1 MPKGNLSIKKD
12 SYKALVEE
20 MSKQLADK
28 ILLEEGDVSKRAKTI
43 DGDIAVIV
51 GDIGL
56 QATKQVLQKTCD
68 EKVAKKS
75 PRVGSKQKH
84 RDYLH

>member
-1 MPKGNLSIKKD
+1 MKKD
-12 SYKALVEE
+12 AYKALVEE

-43 DGDIAVIV
+43 DGDIALLV

-56 QATKQVLQKTCD
+56 QATKEVLQKTCD
-68 EKVAKKS
+68 KKVAKKK
-75 PRVGSKQKH
+75 PKGWKRTETA
-84 RDYLH
+84 

>member
-1 MPKGNLSIKKD
+1 MKKD
-12 SYKALVEE
+12 AYRALVEE
-20 MSKQLADK
+20 MSKQLAEK

-56 QATKQVLQKTCD
+56 EATKEVLQKTCD
-68 EKVAKKS
+68 EKVAKKK
-75 PRVGSKQKH
+75 PKGWKQTETA
-84 RDYLH
+84 

>member
-1 MPKGNLSIKKD
+1 MKKD
-12 SYKALVEE
+12 AYKALVEE

-28 ILLEEGDVSKRAKTI
+28 ILLEDDDLSKRAKTI

-56 QATKQVLQKTCD
+56 QATKKVLQKTCD
-68 EKVAKKS
+68 KKVAKKK
-75 PRVGSKQKH
+75 PKGWKQTETA
-84 RDYLH
+84 

>member
-1 MPKGNLSIKKD
+1 MKKD
-12 SYKALVEE
+12 AYKALVEE

-43 DGDIAVIV
+43 DGDIALIV
-51 GDIGL
+51 EQVGL

-68 EKVAKKS
+68 KKVAKKS
-75 PRVGSKQKH
+75 PRVGSKQKQ
-84 RDYLH
+84 RDYLQCDF

>member
-1 MPKGNLSIKKD
+1 MKKE

-20 MSKQLADK
+20 MSKQLSDK
-28 ILLEEGDVSKRAKTI
+28 VLLEEGDVSKRAKTI

-51 GDIGL
+51 GEVGL

-68 EKVAKKS
+68 EKVAKKK
-75 PRVGSKQKH
+75 PKVWKQTETA
-84 RDYLH
+84 